1 MHSALSCW
9 TEQLTRWTD
18 NTGLP
23 LSLLSRLPSS
33 LPSSLHG
40 QVTFIVAPTFSEK
53 VFSRLHIHD
62 LSRRGKSHEDRNIL
76 LFAKEKKSAMI
87 NNRLKVVL
95 LGDGNISELYISD
108 GVQHCKNWNFLSC
121 LNFISTK
128 KCKSTFNTQKQ
139 EHGYLVCPS
148 F

>member
-9 TEQLTRWTD
+9 TEQLTRWTG
-18 NTGLP
+18 NIGLP

-53 VFSRLHIHD
+53 VFFRLYVHD

-76 LFAKEKKSAMI
+76 LFVKEKKSAMI

-95 LGDGNISELYISD
+95 LGDGNILELYISD
-108 GVQHCKNWNFLSC
+108 VQHNKNWNLLSC

-128 KCKSTFNTQKQ
+128 KNANQHSIHKNKCTDT
-139 EHGYLVCPS
+139 
-148 F
+148 